1 MRTQLELEQNLERI
15 EREDMWREDRRS
27 MTIEV
32 NNRQQ
37 IMEDLNR
44 EREIM
49 RYRWNPFDL
58 S

>member
-1 MRTQLELEQNLERI
+1 MELEQNLERI